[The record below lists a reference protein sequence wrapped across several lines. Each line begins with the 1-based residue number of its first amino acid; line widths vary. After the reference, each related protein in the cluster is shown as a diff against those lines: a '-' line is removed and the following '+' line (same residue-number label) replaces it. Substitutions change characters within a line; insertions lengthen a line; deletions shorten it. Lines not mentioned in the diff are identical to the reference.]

1 MHKVMKS
8 GMNILEE
15 VNNYRAL
22 RVFFFL
28 YFKIFL
34 LQLSMS
40 GFYFKIAI
48 DCVSLNGYI

>member
-22 RVFFFL
+22 RVFFL

-40 GFYFKIAI
+40 GFYFKIVI
-48 DCVSLNGYI
+48 DCVFLNGYI